1 VRILVWQ
8 WGRRGAG
15 PRYAAELVRAFNQE
29 RDATALLSLSERAEL
44 MQTQTPPQCALP
56 VPTYAGLWG
65 FGLRLL
71 WSPVLIPRLVRW
83 LRRERIEIAL
93 CAMPAAMDLV
103 MAASLRLAGVP
114 YVVIVHEADLHPG
127 DRFALQIRLQRWLV
141 GGARALF
148 VLSAHVAERASV
160 LGLVGP
166 RTLMMAAL
174 PPFHYGHDLPPPGAH
189 GGKLRLLSFGRLLPY
204 KGLDLLADGLA
215 RLGPRDDLEIR
226 VVGSGP
232 ESPALDR
239 LRALPGVSVEN
250 RWVYEEEMASVLGW
264 ADALVLSHREAS
276 QSGVA
281 AAAIA
286 ARRWVI
292 ATRVGGLPEQ
302 LGAEPTA
309 ILCDP
314 DPASLAEAIAAL
326 LAMERTPPEQ
336 DGAADAAWRRTAQRM
351 VERLRELAGERKS
364 VRLQSQ
370 SPAQ

>member
-1 VRILVWQ
+1 MRVLVWQ

-15 PRYAAELVRAFNQE
+15 PRYAAELVRAFNQVQ
-29 RDATALLSLSERAEL
+29 DVAALLSLSERAEL
-44 MQTQTPPQCALP
+44 LQTRTPPSCALP
-56 VPTYAGLWG
+56 VPTYAGWWT

-71 WSPVLIPRLVRW
+71 SSPVLVPRLVRW
-83 LRRERIEIAL
+83 LRRERIDIAL

-103 MAASLRLAGVP
+103 MAAALRLAGVP

-127 DRFALQIRLQRWLV
+127 DRFAAQIRLQRWLV
-141 GGARALF
+141 FGARALF
-148 VLSAHVAERASV
+148 VLSAHVAERARV
-160 LGLVGP
+160 LGLVGA
-166 RTLMMAAL
+166 RKLMTAAL
-174 PPFHYGHDLPPPGAH
+174 PPFHYGCDLPPPGAH
-189 GGKLRLLSFGRLLPY
+189 GGRLRLLSFGRLLPY

-215 RLGPRDDLEIR
+215 CLGPRGDLEVR

-239 LRALPGVSVEN
+239 LRGLPGVSVEN
-250 RWVYEEEMASVLGW
+250 RWVDEEEMASVLGW

-286 ARRWVI
+286 ARRWVV

-302 LGAEPTA
+302 LGGEPTA

-314 DPASLAEAIAAL
+314 DPASLADAIAAL
-326 LAMERTPPEQ
+326 LAASREPPER

-351 VERLRELAGERKS
+351 VEGLREVAGDTNAAS
-364 VRLQSQ
+364 GQV
-370 SPAQ
+370 